1 MAALRRRNKRTQLT
15 EEMKFRIRH
24 IALAATAALAA
35 VACNVT
41 RKLPEGEY
49 LLQKVKIE
57 EDTSAPRH
65 ERITADELDN
75 YVRQSPNKRIF
86 GINFYAWVYNLA
98 DPDKDNWWNNFKR
111 KIGQA
116 PVVLDMEQ
124 TRKSVRNIRTYLDTR
139 GYFSS
144 DVTCRIDTLP
154 RRRVAVTY
162 SVRQGEPMRIDSIG
176 YEFRDEALR
185 PIILS
190 DTAAT
195 LLHRGDVLD
204 IARLDNERERIA
216 RDLNDRGYY
225 NFSVNN
231 IFYSV
236 DTLSAN
242 NTAAVKMVVQPT
254 LTGYNERG
262 VAQWENNA
270 VFRISE
276 INVYPTY
283 DPMSR
288 ARYKQTG
295 SDVIDTAYFYGLNII
310 KDPDRS
316 PRLRNAVLRRTIPI
330 YPNYLYDAA
339 QVTKTYNELM
349 SLGFFR
355 SAKITFSE
363 LRDTTDTYVSYID
376 NSRGDG
382 GEAVDTREGFL
393 RCDIYATPALKQSVK
408 VELEASTT
416 SSFYGLSATL
426 GYSNRNIFQG
436 AESFDASVRVAY
448 EYMKAPDA
456 RKRSAQEVGV
466 TTGLSFPRFL
476 LPFHVAPN
484 ENILQP
490 RTRLELSFDYQNRP
504 YYRRNLSSMRW
515 AYSWSKGQASSFA
528 LRPIDINWI
537 DVHNVDQ
544 KFLDEIQNEYLR
556 NTYVP
561 QLSAGLSFSYV
572 YNNQRTN
579 IGRNATM
586 IRFNAETVGNLI
598 DGLER
603 IFSHHAP
610 GHDYYQVLGIR
621 YAQYV
626 RGDINLSHNI
636 VLGKN
641 MSLAGRIFAGVGV
654 AYGNSKDMTI
664 PFDRM
669 FYCGGANSMRG
680 WTPRNLGPGNA
691 PEQSGASFP
700 TQVGDMRLEAN
711 LEFRFPIWGIF
722 QGATFLDL
730 GNVWYLRENEKTP
743 YDQVFHFDNFYKQ
756 LGFNTGVGLRIDVK
770 FVVLRFDLG
779 LQLHNPNRPAG
790 QRWIRDIRWSGMAL
804 NFGVGYPF

>member
-1 MAALRRRNKRTQLT
+1 MHVGDIFDISTLN
-15 EEMKFRIRH
+15 EER
-24 IALAATAALAA
+24 
-35 VACNVT
+35 
-41 RKLPEGEY
+41 
-49 LLQKVKIE
+49 
-57 EDTSAPRH
+57 
-65 ERITADELDN
+65 ERITADL
-75 YVRQSPNKRIF
+75 
-86 GINFYAWVYNLA
+86 
-98 DPDKDNWWNNFKR
+98 
-111 KIGQA
+111 
-116 PVVLDMEQ
+116 
-124 TRKSVRNIRTYLDTR
+124 KS
-139 GYFSS
+139 
-144 DVTCRIDTLP
+144 
-154 RRRVAVTY
+154 
-162 SVRQGEPMRIDSIG
+162 
-176 YEFRDEALR
+176 
-185 PIILS
+185 
-190 DTAAT
+190 
-195 LLHRGDVLD
+195 
-204 IARLDNERERIA
+204 
-216 RDLNDRGYY
+216 RGYY

-295 SDVIDTAYFYGLNII
+295 SDVIDTTYFYGLNII

-382 GEAVDTREGFL
+382 GETVDTREGFL

-603 IFSHHAP
+603 LFSHHAP
-610 GHDYYQVLGIR
+610 GTTTIR
-621 YAQYV
+621 CSAYAMPSMCAATSTSRTISCWARTCRSQAASSPAWAWHTAT
-626 RGDINLSHNI
+626 R
-636 VLGKN
+636 
-641 MSLAGRIFAGVGV
+641 RI
-654 AYGNSKDMTI
+654 
-664 PFDRM
+664 
-669 FYCGGANSMRG
+669 
-680 WTPRNLGPGNA
+680 
-691 PEQSGASFP
+691 
-700 TQVGDMRLEAN
+700 
-711 LEFRFPIWGIF
+711 
-722 QGATFLDL
+722 
-730 GNVWYLRENEKTP
+730 
-743 YDQVFHFDNFYKQ
+743 
-756 LGFNTGVGLRIDVK
+756 
-770 FVVLRFDLG
+770 
-779 LQLHNPNRPAG
+779 
-790 QRWIRDIRWSGMAL
+790 
-804 NFGVGYPF
+804 